1 MSLHAQPLEAIPEL
15 TRRLAKTSF
24 PKGTLAMNL
33 RDNLGA
39 VYEDPQFAHLFPKRG
54 RAATA
59 PWRLALV
66 TVLQAAENL
75 ADGQAAEM
83 VRGRLD
89 WKYALSL
96 TANDDGFDP
105 SILSDF
111 RQRLIDQD
119 AVDALLSPILQV
131 CRQRG
136 WLKAGGQQRVD
147 STMVLATVRRLSS
160 LETVGETIRAL
171 LNEIAE
177 EEPDWLLSQIKPD
190 WFDRYVHRFELQRFP
205 KGKQAQEQ
213 MQQQVGEDGWHLLQA
228 TQSQQAPEVVRA
240 LPLVT
245 VLQQVWNQHFERK
258 DGHIRWRDGP
268 AVRNQERVVSPY
280 DQEARESRKRDTE
293 WFGSKVHLTETC
305 GQEDKVHLIIDVK
318 SVPATWQDVQETIAI
333 MQRVEAQDLKPEVML
348 MDKGYTSG
356 EVLTW
361 GENAEVEIVG
371 PVNDD
376 SSWQD
381 KSGYGL
387 STFDIDW
394 KNKKAICP
402 QGQQSQIW
410 RPGQGKR
417 GEERVQVYFDPAVC
431 QQCPVK
437 AACTKS
443 EKGGRT
449 LTLTSEQ
456 AHTLIQKRRKEQYE
470 KDFQEK
476 YGQRSGVEST
486 MSEGVRSHGMRR
498 SRYVGLQKTQLQMT
512 AIAAAMNLVR
522 IHALLVREQAG
533 LPPRRKRSPSPFA
546 RLHERILA

>member
-1 MSLHAQPLEAIPEL
+1 MS
-15 TRRLAKTSF
+15 AKTVVSA
-24 PKGTLAMNL
+24 GAMD
-33 RDNLGA
+33 R
-39 VYEDPQFAHLFPKRG
+39 Q
-54 RAATA
+54 
-59 PWRLALV
+59 
-66 TVLQAAENL
+66 
-75 ADGQAAEM
+75 
-83 VRGRLD
+83 
-89 WKYALSL
+89 YA
-96 TANDDGFDP
+96 
-105 SILSDF
+105 
-111 RQRLIDQD
+111 
-119 AVDALLSPILQV
+119 
-131 CRQRG
+131 
-136 WLKAGGQQRVD
+136 
-147 STMVLATVRRLSS
+147 
-160 LETVGETIRAL
+160 
-171 LNEIAE
+171 
-177 EEPDWLLSQIKPD
+177 
-190 WFDRYVHRFELQRFP
+190 
-205 KGKQAQEQ
+205 
-213 MQQQVGEDGWHLLQA
+213 
-228 TQSQQAPEVVRA
+228 
-240 LPLVT
+240 
-245 VLQQVWNQHFERK
+245 
-258 DGHIRWRDGP
+258 
-268 AVRNQERVVSPY
+268 NQERVVSPY

-318 SVPATWQDVQETIAI
+318 SVPATWQDVQETLAI
-333 MQRVEAQDLKPEVML
+333 MQRIEARDLKADVLL

-356 EVLTW
+356 EVLAW
-361 GENAEVEIVG
+361 GENEGVEIIG
-371 PVNDD
+371 PVNED

-387 STFDIDW
+387 STFEIDW

-402 QGQQSQIW
+402 QGVQSQIW

-417 GEERVQVYFDPAVC
+417 GEQMVQVFFEPGVC

-437 AACTKS
+437 VACTKS

-470 KDFQEK
+470 KDFQER

-546 RLHERILA
+546 RLQKRMLA